1 MQLVK
6 PLVSVLMTAYNREKY
21 ISEAIESVLSQTHK
35 NFELI
40 IVDDC
45 SIDKTYDI
53 AIAYQSD
60 PRVKVYQNKV
70 NIGDYPNRNLAA
82 SLATGEIL
90 VYVDSDDTINLDAL
104 SYIIECFNQY
114 PLAEYAT
121 IFKENNISTVSLI
134 DKNTSLKKNF
144 FEKSFLHIGPG
155 GTVIKKSLFDKIGG
169 FPIKYGPSS
178 DMFYNIKA
186 ASNSSVLCMP
196 YNYLNYRRH
205 EGQEINDSFAYLHN
219 GYRYFNDVLSLD
231 EIPLLDSQKKYLK
244 LKNKRRF
251 FVNSLKY
258 LIKSKNL
265 KKVRSAYLL
274 AGFTMKDL
282 FKAIFQW

>member
-1 MQLVK
+1 
-6 PLVSVLMTAYNREKY
+6 MTAYNREQY
-21 ISEAIESVLSQTHK
+21 IAQAIESVLHQSHK

-40 IVDDC
+40 IVDD
-45 SIDKTYDI
+45 SSSDNTIKIVQLYAKTDSRIKLY
-53 AIAYQSD
+53 
-60 PRVKVYQNKV
+60 V
-70 NIGDYPNRNLAA
+70 NQENLGDYANRNRAA
-82 SLATGEIL
+82 TYAQGEFF
-90 VYVDSDDTINLDAL
+90 VYVDSDDTINSDAL
-104 SYIIECFNQY
+104 SYILECFNQF
-114 PLAEYAT
+114 PLSEFAT
-121 IFKENNISTVSLI
+121 IYTGEDISNVTSFSTRISLR
-134 DKNTSLKKNF
+134 KHF

-274 AGFTMKDL
+274 TEFTMKDL